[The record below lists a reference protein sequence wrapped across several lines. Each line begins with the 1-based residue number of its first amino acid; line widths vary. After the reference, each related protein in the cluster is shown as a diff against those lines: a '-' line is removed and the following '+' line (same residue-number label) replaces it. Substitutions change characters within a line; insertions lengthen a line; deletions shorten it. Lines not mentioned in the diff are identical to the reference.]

1 MVDHPETIATL
12 CAVCTIIIAAVTERL
27 QRRRVERLGCL
38 LFNDDRRPTALVRCA
53 PAVRVLCFGGCVW
66 GFVILALVP
75 PVVGEVEPEP
85 DASKHVLICLDASPS
100 MFLEDAGP
108 QFSTTDN
115 SQQRMVRAGEV
126 LRGILDRVD
135 AEKTRVTVF
144 AVYTRAVPILE
155 ETFDKSV
162 VSNLF
167 DGLPIFAAFE
177 QGETKLSS
185 SVSDA
190 VEYARRWPESST
202 LLLIVSDGDSRDTTP
217 IRAVPNSI
225 AETLVIG
232 VGKTSSATTI
242 AGHPS
247 KQDAGSLRSLAE
259 QLRGTYFDANTQHL
273 PTQLLDRLAVVQPR
287 LGEGVRIRDFAL
299 AVVLVTSL
307 ILASL
312 VPALDLFGISR
323 VAERDGNH
331 GDATFRQKQ
340 GPLVGRVMQG
350 GSQ

>member
-1 MVDHPETIATL
+1 MVEHPEAIASL
-12 CAVCTIIIAAVTERL
+12 CAVCAIMVVAVTERL

-38 LFNDDRRPTALVRCA
+38 LFNEASRPTTLVRIA
-53 PAVRVLCFGGCVW
+53 PAGRVVCVGGCVW
-66 GFVILALVP
+66 GLVILTLVP
-75 PVVGEVEPEP
+75 PMVGEVQPDP

-115 SQQRMVRAGEV
+115 PQQRMVRAGEV

-232 VGKTSSATTI
+232 VGKTSAATTI

-287 LGEGVRIRDFAL
+287 IGEGVRIRDFSLAL
-299 AVVLVTSL
+299 VLVTSL
-307 ILASL
+307 ILAGL

-331 GDATFRQKQ
+331 GGPTLHQTQ
-340 GPLVGRVMQG
+340 VPLVGRGVQG
-350 GSQ
+350 GSR

>member
-1 MVDHPETIATL
+1 MVDRPETVAT
-12 CAVCTIIIAAVTERL
+12 VAALFVVVVGTLTERI
-27 QRRRVERLGCL
+27 QATRVKRLGHL
-38 LFNDDRRPTALVRCA
+38 LFNEENRPTTLVRIA
-53 PAVRVLCFGGCVW
+53 PALRVICLSGCVW
-66 GFVILALVP
+66 GLVVLLLVP
-75 PVVGEVEPEP
+75 PLIGEVQPDP

-100 MFLEDAGP
+100 MFVSDSGP
-108 QFSTTDN
+108 QFSTTDEP
-115 SQQRMVRAGEV
+115 QQRMVRAGEV

-177 QGETKLSS
+177 QGETRLAS

-202 LLLIVSDGDSRDTTP
+202 LLLVVSDGDSRDTNP

-225 AETLVIG
+225 AEALVIG
-232 VGKTSSATTI
+232 VGKTSAATTV

-247 KQDAGSLRSLAE
+247 KQDAGSLRNLAE

-287 LGEGVRIRDFAL
+287 IGERVEIRDFAL
-299 AVVLVTSL
+299 GLVLTTSL

-312 VPALDLFGISR
+312 VPLLDWFGISR
-323 VAERDGNH
+323 VRDKMLL
-331 GDATFRQKQ
+331 GDA
-340 GPLVGRVMQG
+340 
-350 GSQ
+350 